1 MLAGFDWH
9 IVGEFPVEYRCYCS
23 RERVEQALTV
33 IDPKELQEIIAEGKD
48 ISVSCQFC
56 DKEYSFTPAELKLLK
71 PASEKEEL

>member
-1 MLAGFDWH
+1 M
-9 IVGEFPVEYRCYCS
+9 
-23 RERVEQALTV
+23 EQALTV